1 MGKIREY
8 IKKCIRQEVQLTI
21 ATLIKIRQKDWK
33 DYFDALFHEERKK
46 LEEKIRQ
53 NLKTKMEEAN
63 EQNQK

>member
-1 MGKIREY
+1 LGKIREY
-8 IKKCIRQEVQLTI
+8 IKKCIREEVQLTI
-21 ATLIKIRQKDWK
+21 ATLIKIRQKNWE
-33 DYFDALFHEERKK
+33 DYFDALFHEERKA

>member
-8 IKKCIRQEVQLTI
+8 IKKCIREEVQLTI

>member
-8 IKKCIRQEVQLTI
+8 IKKCIREEVQLTI

-33 DYFDALFHEERKK
+33 DYFDALFHEERKT